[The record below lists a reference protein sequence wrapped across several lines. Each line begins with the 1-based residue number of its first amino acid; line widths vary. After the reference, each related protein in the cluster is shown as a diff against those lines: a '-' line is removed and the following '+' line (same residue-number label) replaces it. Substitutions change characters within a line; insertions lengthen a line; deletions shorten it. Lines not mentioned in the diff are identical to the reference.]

1 MTYPA
6 KPDLVSIA
14 ERLRDRTAPLAPD
27 DDAHG
32 YAHAYLCG
40 SLGAIFAEVAEVF
53 DPEGDTPPL
62 APLLDPTL
70 CPAWA
75 LPWLA
80 QMVGIVL
87 PDGLSEADAR
97 TVISEVAGFKR
108 GTRQAMEAAAKL
120 YLTGDRTVYFRERD
134 PSGADPPYTLE
145 VVTFA
150 TETPDSAA
158 VLRALVAA
166 KPGGI
171 VLNYRMT
178 TGWDYQQMTT
188 EGGAYST
195 LPAKF
200 SSYRKMSYNER
211 T

>member
-62 APLLDPTL
+62 APLLDPVL

-87 PDGLSEADAR
+87 PDGMSEADAR
-97 TVISEVAGFKR
+97 SFISEVAGFKR
-108 GTRQAMEAAAKL
+108 GTRQAMQAAVSV
-120 YLTGDRTVYFRERD
+120 YLTGDKTVYFRERD
-134 PSGADPPYTLE
+134 GSPYTLE
-145 VVTFA
+145 VVTLA
-150 TETPDSAA
+150 SETPDAA
-158 VLRALVAA
+158 AALRALVAL

-171 VLNYRMT
+171 VLNYRT
-178 TGWDYQQMTT
+178 VAGWDYQAMTAA
-188 EGGAYST
+188 GGTYLVLKST
-195 LPAKF
+195 YT
-200 SSYRKMSYNER
+200 SYRKLSDK
-211 T
+211 TPG

>member
-1 MTYPA
+1 LRRSHSQA
-6 KPDLVSIA
+6 QLRSLSKRRRHDLSGRNPILVAIA

-87 PDGLSEADAR
+87 PDGLSEA
-97 TVISEVAGFKR
+97 
-108 GTRQAMEAAAKL
+108 
-120 YLTGDRTVYFRERD
+120 
-134 PSGADPPYTLE
+134 
-145 VVTFA
+145 
-150 TETPDSAA
+150 
-158 VLRALVAA
+158 
-166 KPGGI
+166 
-171 VLNYRMT
+171 
-178 TGWDYQQMTT
+178 
-188 EGGAYST
+188 
-195 LPAKF
+195 
-200 SSYRKMSYNER
+200 
-211 T
+211 